1 MDIDIKNA
9 VNNLLIAC
17 DSIKKHSSGDVY
29 IKSIDEL
36 VIVDILTFIDYI
48 SKDESKDRI
57 SFFKLMYLDT
67 KYNLLFPKAC
77 NNELPESFKI
87 LSLLDMKLFS
97 NKGITLSSL
106 YVTVIAEIGKYYI
119 SNSLDRNYIDKNKF
133 LKYLAIVNDYKEDAK
148 KLKKQ
153 EKLDSSKNQNHIKDA
168 EGNTP
173 DISLT
178 REASEDMESE
188 QSLEDLQKE
197 LDSLIGL
204 VSVKKEISS
213 LINLLKVNKIR
224 KERGLSTPKTSNHL
238 VFLGNP
244 GTGKTTVARL
254 IAKIYKQLGVLEK
267 GQLIE
272 VDRSGLVAG
281 YVGQT
286 AIKTQEKIDEAMG
299 GVLFIDEAYSLAK
312 GESDFGQEA
321 IDTLLKA
328 MEDNRNDFVVIVAG
342 YTKQMEAFLLS
353 NPGLKSRFNKS
364 ILFEDYT
371 EEELLDIFNLFCHK
385 YGLRLS
391 EDAKRNL
398 MVFLSTI
405 CSEKTENFA
414 NAREIRNLF
423 ERSIVNQAN
432 RLGDLETISND
443 ELEEIVSSDLDIS

>member
-1 MDIDIKNA
+1 MNIDIKNA

-17 DSIKKHSSGDVY
+17 NSIKKHSSGDVS

-67 KYNLLFPKAC
+67 KYNPLLPKAC

-87 LSLLDMKLFS
+87 LSLLDMKVFS

-119 SNSLDRNYIDKNKF
+119 SNSLDRNHIDKNKF

-148 KLKKQ
+148 KQ
-153 EKLDSSKNQNHIKDA
+153 EKLDSSKNQNYIKNA
-168 EGNTP
+168 ERITP

-178 REASEDMESE
+178 RESSEDMESE
-188 QSLEDLQKE
+188 KSLEDLQEE

-204 VSVKKEISS
+204 MSVKKEISS

-286 AIKTQEKIDEAMG
+286 AIITQEKINEAMG

-312 GESDFGQEA
+312 GETDFGQEA

-328 MEDNRNDFVVIVAG
+328 MEDNRDDFVDIVAG

-371 EEELLDIFNLFCHK
+371 EKELLDIFNLFCHK
-385 YGLRLS
+385 YGLWLS
-391 EDAKRNL
+391 EDATSYLK
-398 MVFLSTI
+398 VFLSTI
-405 CSEKTENFA
+405 CSKKTENFA

-432 RLGDLETISND
+432 RLGDLATISND
-443 ELEEIVSSDLDIS
+443 ELGEIVSSDLDIS

>member
-1 MDIDIKNA
+1 M
-9 VNNLLIAC
+9 
-17 DSIKKHSSGDVY
+17 
-29 IKSIDEL
+29 
-36 VIVDILTFIDYI
+36 DILTFIEYI

-57 SFFKLMYLDT
+57 SFFKLMYLDA
-67 KYNLLFPKAC
+67 KYSPLLPRAC
-77 NNELPESFKI
+77 NNELPVSFKI
-87 LSLLDMKLFS
+87 LSLLDMKMFS

-106 YVTVIAEIGKYYI
+106 YVTLIAEIGKYYI
-119 SNSLDRNYIDKNKF
+119 LNSLDRNHIDKNKF

-148 KLKKQ
+148 KQ
-153 EKLDSSKNQNHIKDA
+153 EKLDSSKNQNYIKNA
-168 EGNTP
+168 EKITP

-178 REASEDMESE
+178 RESSEDMESE
-188 QSLEDLQKE
+188 KSLEDLQEE

-204 VSVKKEISS
+204 MSVKKEISS

-286 AIKTQEKIDEAMG
+286 AIKTQEKINEAMG

-312 GESDFGQEA
+312 GETDFGQEA

-328 MEDNRNDFVVIVAG
+328 MEDNRDDFVVIVAG

-371 EEELLDIFNLFCHK
+371 EKELLDIFNLFCHK
-385 YGLRLS
+385 YGLWLS
-391 EDAKRNL
+391 EDATSYLK
-398 MVFLSTI
+398 VFLSTI
-405 CSEKTENFA
+405 CSKKTENFA

-432 RLGDLETISND
+432 RLGDLATISND
-443 ELEEIVSSDLDIS
+443 ELGEIVSSDLDIS

>member
-1 MDIDIKNA
+1 MNIDIKNA
-9 VNNLLIAC
+9 VNNLLMAC
-17 DSIKKHSSGDVY
+17 DSIKKHSSGDVS

-36 VIVDILTFIDYI
+36 VIVDILTFIEYI

-57 SFFKLMYLDT
+57 SFFKLMYLDA
-67 KYNLLFPKAC
+67 KYSPLLPRAC
-77 NNELPESFKI
+77 NNELPVSFKI
-87 LSLLDMKLFS
+87 LSLLDMKMFS

-106 YVTVIAEIGKYYI
+106 YVTLIAEIGKYYI
-119 SNSLDRNYIDKNKF
+119 LNSLDRNHIDKNKF

-148 KLKKQ
+148 KQ
-153 EKLDSSKNQNHIKDA
+153 EKLDSSKNQNYIKNA
-168 EGNTP
+168 EKITP

-178 REASEDMESE
+178 RESSEDMESE
-188 QSLEDLQKE
+188 KSLEDLQEE

-204 VSVKKEISS
+204 MSVKKEISS

-244 GTGKTTVARL
+244 GTGKKTVARL

-281 YVGQT
+281 YVGQN
-286 AIKTQEKIDEAMG
+286 AIKTQEKINEAMG

-312 GESDFGQEA
+312 GETDFGQEA

-328 MEDNRNDFVVIVAG
+328 MEDNRDDFVVIVAG

-371 EEELLDIFNLFCHK
+371 EKELLDIFNLFCHK
-385 YGLRLS
+385 YGLWLS
-391 EDAKRNL
+391 EDATSYLK
-398 MVFLSTI
+398 VFLSTI
-405 CSEKTENFA
+405 CSKKTENFA

-432 RLGDLETISND
+432 RLGDLATISND
-443 ELEEIVSSDLDIS
+443 ELGEIVSSDLDIS

>member
-1 MDIDIKNA
+1 MNIDIKNA
-9 VNNLLIAC
+9 VNNLLMAC
-17 DSIKKHSSGDVY
+17 DSIKKHSSGDVS

-36 VIVDILTFIDYI
+36 VIVDILTFIEYI

-57 SFFKLMYLDT
+57 SFFKLMYLDA
-67 KYNLLFPKAC
+67 KYSPLLPRAC
-77 NNELPESFKI
+77 NNELPVSFKI
-87 LSLLDMKLFS
+87 LSLLDMKMFS

-106 YVTVIAEIGKYYI
+106 YVTLIAEIGKYYI
-119 SNSLDRNYIDKNKF
+119 LNSLDRNHIDKNKF

-148 KLKKQ
+148 KQ
-153 EKLDSSKNQNHIKDA
+153 EKLDSSKNQNYIKNA
-168 EGNTP
+168 EKITP

-178 REASEDMESE
+178 RESSEDMESE
-188 QSLEDLQKE
+188 KSLEDLQEE

-204 VSVKKEISS
+204 MSVKKEISS

-244 GTGKTTVARL
+244 GTGKKTVARL

-286 AIKTQEKIDEAMG
+286 AIKTQEKINEAMG

-312 GESDFGQEA
+312 GETDFGQEA

-328 MEDNRNDFVVIVAG
+328 MEDNRDDFVVIVAG

-371 EEELLDIFNLFCHK
+371 EKELLDIFNLFCHK
-385 YGLRLS
+385 YGLWLS
-391 EDAKRNL
+391 EDATSYLK
-398 MVFLSTI
+398 VFLSTI
-405 CSEKTENFA
+405 CSKKTENFA

-432 RLGDLETISND
+432 RLGDLATISND
-443 ELEEIVSSDLDIS
+443 ELGEIVSSDLDIS

>member
-1 MDIDIKNA
+1 MNIDIKNA
-9 VNNLLIAC
+9 VNNLLMAC
-17 DSIKKHSSGDVY
+17 DSIKKHSSGDVS

-57 SFFKLMYLDT
+57 SFFKLMYLDA
-67 KYNLLFPKAC
+67 KYSPLLPRAC
-77 NNELPESFKI
+77 NNELPVSFKI
-87 LSLLDMKLFS
+87 LSLLDMKMFS

-106 YVTVIAEIGKYYI
+106 YVTLIAEIGKYYI
-119 SNSLDRNYIDKNKF
+119 SNSLDRNHIDKNKF

-148 KLKKQ
+148 KQ
-153 EKLDSSKNQNHIKDA
+153 EKLDSSKNQNYIKNA
-168 EGNTP
+168 ERITP

-178 REASEDMESE
+178 RESSEDMESE
-188 QSLEDLQKE
+188 KSLEDLQEE

-204 VSVKKEISS
+204 MSVKKEISS

-286 AIKTQEKIDEAMG
+286 AIKTQEKINEAMG

-312 GESDFGQEA
+312 GETDFGQEA

-328 MEDNRNDFVVIVAG
+328 MEDNRDDFVVIVAG

-371 EEELLDIFNLFCHK
+371 EKELLDIFNLFCHK
-385 YGLRLS
+385 YGLWLS
-391 EDAKRNL
+391 EDATSYLK
-398 MVFLSTI
+398 VFLSTI
-405 CSEKTENFA
+405 CSKKTENFA

-432 RLGDLETISND
+432 RLGDLATISND
-443 ELEEIVSSDLDIS
+443 ELGEIVSSDLDIS

>member
-1 MDIDIKNA
+1 MNIDIKNA
-9 VNNLLIAC
+9 VNNLLMAC
-17 DSIKKHSSGDVY
+17 DSIKKHSSGDVS

-36 VIVDILTFIDYI
+36 VIVDILTFIEYI
-48 SKDESKDRI
+48 SKDKSKDRI
-57 SFFKLMYLDT
+57 SFFKLMYLDA
-67 KYNLLFPKAC
+67 KYSPLLPRAC
-77 NNELPESFKI
+77 NNELPVSFKI
-87 LSLLDMKLFS
+87 LSLLDMKMFS

-106 YVTVIAEIGKYYI
+106 YVTLIAEIGKYYI
-119 SNSLDRNYIDKNKF
+119 LNSLDRNHIDKNKF

-148 KLKKQ
+148 KQ
-153 EKLDSSKNQNHIKDA
+153 EKLDSSKNQNYIKNA
-168 EGNTP
+168 EKITP

-178 REASEDMESE
+178 RESSEDMESE
-188 QSLEDLQKE
+188 KSLEDLQEE

-204 VSVKKEISS
+204 MSVKKEISS

-286 AIKTQEKIDEAMG
+286 AIKTQEKINEAMG

-312 GESDFGQEA
+312 GETDFGQEA

-328 MEDNRNDFVVIVAG
+328 MEDNRDDFVVIVAG

-371 EEELLDIFNLFCHK
+371 EKELLDIFNLFCHK
-385 YGLRLS
+385 YGLWLS
-391 EDAKRNL
+391 EDATSYLK
-398 MVFLSTI
+398 VFLSTI
-405 CSEKTENFA
+405 CSKKTENFA

-432 RLGDLETISND
+432 RLGDLATISND
-443 ELEEIVSSDLDIS
+443 ELGEIVSSDLDIS

>member
-1 MDIDIKNA
+1 MNIDIKNA
-9 VNNLLIAC
+9 VNNLLMAC
-17 DSIKKHSSGDVY
+17 DSIKKHSSGDVS

-36 VIVDILTFIDYI
+36 VIVDILTFIEYI

-57 SFFKLMYLDT
+57 SFFKLMYLDA
-67 KYNLLFPKAC
+67 KYSPLLPRAC
-77 NNELPESFKI
+77 NNELPVSFKI
-87 LSLLDMKLFS
+87 LSLLDMKMFS

-106 YVTVIAEIGKYYI
+106 YVTLIAEIGKYYI
-119 SNSLDRNYIDKNKF
+119 LNSLDRNHIDKNKF

-148 KLKKQ
+148 KQ
-153 EKLDSSKNQNHIKDA
+153 EKLDSSKNQNYIKNA
-168 EGNTP
+168 EKITP

-178 REASEDMESE
+178 RESSEDMESE
-188 QSLEDLQKE
+188 KSLEDLQEE

-204 VSVKKEISS
+204 MSVKKEISS

-286 AIKTQEKIDEAMG
+286 AIKTQEKINEAMG

-312 GESDFGQEA
+312 GETDFGQEA

-328 MEDNRNDFVVIVAG
+328 MEDNRDDFVVIVAG

-353 NPGLKSRFNKS
+353 NPVLKSRFNKS

-371 EEELLDIFNLFCHK
+371 EKELLDIFNLFCHK
-385 YGLRLS
+385 YGLWLS
-391 EDAKRNL
+391 EDATSYLK
-398 MVFLSTI
+398 VFLSTI
-405 CSEKTENFA
+405 CSKKTENFA

-432 RLGDLETISND
+432 RLGDLATISND
-443 ELEEIVSSDLDIS
+443 ELGEIVSSDLDIS

>member
-1 MDIDIKNA
+1 MNIDIKNA
-9 VNNLLIAC
+9 VNNLLMAC
-17 DSIKKHSSGDVY
+17 DSIKKHSSGDVS

-36 VIVDILTFIDYI
+36 VIVDILTFIEYI

-57 SFFKLMYLDT
+57 SFFKLMYLDA
-67 KYNLLFPKAC
+67 KYSPLLPRAC
-77 NNELPESFKI
+77 NNELPVSFKI
-87 LSLLDMKLFS
+87 LSLLDMKMFS

-106 YVTVIAEIGKYYI
+106 YVTLIAEIGKYYI
-119 SNSLDRNYIDKNKF
+119 SNSLDRNHIDKNKF

-148 KLKKQ
+148 KQ
-153 EKLDSSKNQNHIKDA
+153 EKLDSSKNQNYIKNA
-168 EGNTP
+168 ERITP

-178 REASEDMESE
+178 RESSEDMESE
-188 QSLEDLQKE
+188 KSLEDLQEE

-204 VSVKKEISS
+204 MSVKKEISS

-328 MEDNRNDFVVIVAG
+328 MEDKRDDFVVIVAG

-398 MVFLSTI
+398 GVFLSTI

-432 RLGDLETISND
+432 RLGDLETISNE
-443 ELEEIVSSDLDIS
+443 ELGEIVSSDLDIS

>member
-1 MDIDIKNA
+1 MNIDIKNA

-17 DSIKKHSSGDVY
+17 NSIKKHSSGDVS

-67 KYNLLFPKAC
+67 KYNPLLPKAC

-87 LSLLDMKLFS
+87 LSLLDMKVFS

-119 SNSLDRNYIDKNKF
+119 SNSLDRNHIDNNKF

-153 EKLDSSKNQNHIKDA
+153 EKLDSSKNQNYIKDT
-168 EGNTP
+168 EGITP

-178 REASEDMESE
+178 RVSSEDMESE

-204 VSVKKEISS
+204 MSVKKEISS

-328 MEDNRNDFVVIVAG
+328 MEDKRDDFVVIVAG

-398 MVFLSTI
+398 GVFLSTI

>member
-1 MDIDIKNA
+1 MNIDIKNA
-9 VNNLLIAC
+9 VNNLLMAC
-17 DSIKKHSSGDVY
+17 DSIKKHSSGDVS

-36 VIVDILTFIDYI
+36 VIVDILTFIEYI

-57 SFFKLMYLDT
+57 SFFKLMYLDA
-67 KYNLLFPKAC
+67 KYSPLLPRAC
-77 NNELPESFKI
+77 NNELPVSFKI
-87 LSLLDMKLFS
+87 LSLLDMKMFS

-106 YVTVIAEIGKYYI
+106 YVTLIAEIGKYYI
-119 SNSLDRNYIDKNKF
+119 LNSLDRNHIDKNKF

-148 KLKKQ
+148 KQ
-153 EKLDSSKNQNHIKDA
+153 EKLDSSKNQNYIKNA
-168 EGNTP
+168 EKITP

-178 REASEDMESE
+178 RESSEDMESE
-188 QSLEDLQKE
+188 KSLEDLQEE

-204 VSVKKEISS
+204 MSVKKEISS

-286 AIKTQEKIDEAMG
+286 AIKTQEKINEAMG

-312 GESDFGQEA
+312 GETDFGQEA

-328 MEDNRNDFVVIVAG
+328 MEDNRDDFVVIVAG

-371 EEELLDIFNLFCHK
+371 EKELLDIFNLFCHK
-385 YGLRLS
+385 YGLWLS
-391 EDAKRNL
+391 EDATSYLK
-398 MVFLSTI
+398 VFLSTI
-405 CSEKTENFA
+405 CSKKTENFA

-432 RLGDLETISND
+432 RLGDLATISND
-443 ELEEIVSSDLDIS
+443 ELGEIVSSDLDIS

>member
-1 MDIDIKNA
+1 MNIDIKNA

-17 DSIKKHSSGDVY
+17 DSIKKHSSGDIS

-67 KYNLLFPKAC
+67 KYNLLLPKAY
-77 NNELPESFKI
+77 NNELPESIKI

-153 EKLDSSKNQNHIKDA
+153 EKLDSSKNQNHIKDS

-398 MVFLSTI
+398 VVFLSTI

-443 ELEEIVSSDLDIS
+443 ELEEIISSDLDIS

>member
-1 MDIDIKNA
+1 MNIDIKNA

-17 DSIKKHSSGDVY
+17 DSIKKHSFGDAS
-29 IKSIDEL
+29 IKFIDEL
-36 VIVDILTFIDYI
+36 VVVDILTFIDYI
-48 SKDESKDRI
+48 SQDESKDRI
-57 SFFKLMYLDT
+57 SFFKLMYLET
-67 KYNLLFPKAC
+67 KYNHLFPKAC
-77 NNELPESFKI
+77 NDELPESFKI
-87 LSLLDMKLFS
+87 LSLIDMKVFS
-97 NKGITLSSL
+97 DKEFFLSSL
-106 YVTVIAEIGKYYI
+106 YVTVITEIGKYYI
-119 SNSLDRNYIDKNKF
+119 SNSLDRNHIDKNKF

-153 EKLDSSKNQNHIKDA
+153 EKLDSLKNQNCIESADETTA
-168 EGNTP
+168 Y
-173 DISLT
+173 ISST
-178 REASEDMESE
+178 RDWSEEIESE
-188 QSLEDLQKE
+188 QSLEDLQRE

-204 VSVKKEISS
+204 KSVKKEISS
-213 LINLLKVNKIR
+213 LINLLKINNIR
-224 KERGLSTPKTSNHL
+224 KERGLTTPKTSNHL

-286 AIKTQEKIDEAMG
+286 AIKTQEKINEAMG

-312 GESDFGQEA
+312 GETDFGQEA
-321 IDTLLKA
+321 IDTLQKA
-328 MEDNRNDFVVIVAG
+328 MEDNRDDFVVIVAG

-371 EEELLDIFNLFCHK
+371 EKELLDIFNLFCHK
-385 YGLRLS
+385 YGLWLS
-391 EDAKRNL
+391 EDATSYLK
-398 MVFLSTI
+398 VFLSTI
-405 CSEKTENFA
+405 CSKKTENFA

-432 RLGDLETISND
+432 RLGDLATISND
-443 ELEEIVSSDLDIS
+443 ELGEIVSSDLDIS

>member
-1 MDIDIKNA
+1 MNIDIKNA
-9 VNNLLIAC
+9 VNNLLMAC
-17 DSIKKHSSGDVY
+17 DSIKKHSSGDVS

-36 VIVDILTFIDYI
+36 VIVDILTFIEYI

-57 SFFKLMYLDT
+57 SFFKLMYLDA
-67 KYNLLFPKAC
+67 KYSPLLPRAC
-77 NNELPESFKI
+77 NNELSVSFKI
-87 LSLLDMKLFS
+87 LSLLDMKMFS

-106 YVTVIAEIGKYYI
+106 YVTLIAEIGKYYI
-119 SNSLDRNYIDKNKF
+119 LNSLDRNHIDKNKF

-148 KLKKQ
+148 KQ
-153 EKLDSSKNQNHIKDA
+153 EKLDSSKNQNYIKNA
-168 EGNTP
+168 EKITP

-178 REASEDMESE
+178 RESSEDMESE
-188 QSLEDLQKE
+188 KSLEDLQEE

-204 VSVKKEISS
+204 MSVKKEISS

-286 AIKTQEKIDEAMG
+286 AIKTQEKINEAMG

-312 GESDFGQEA
+312 GETDFGQEA

-328 MEDNRNDFVVIVAG
+328 MEDNRDDFVVIVAG

-371 EEELLDIFNLFCHK
+371 EKELLDIFNLFCHK
-385 YGLRLS
+385 YGLWLS
-391 EDAKRNL
+391 EDATSYLK
-398 MVFLSTI
+398 VFLSTI
-405 CSEKTENFA
+405 CSKKTENFA

-432 RLGDLETISND
+432 RLGDLATISND
-443 ELEEIVSSDLDIS
+443 ELGEIVSSDLDIS

>member
-1 MDIDIKNA
+1 MNIDIKNA
-9 VNNLLIAC
+9 VNNLLMAC
-17 DSIKKHSSGDVY
+17 DSIKKHSSGDVS

-36 VIVDILTFIDYI
+36 VIVDILTFIEYI

-57 SFFKLMYLDT
+57 SFFKLMYLDA
-67 KYNLLFPKAC
+67 KYSPLLPRAC
-77 NNELPESFKI
+77 NNELPVSFKI
-87 LSLLDMKLFS
+87 LSLLDMKMFS

-106 YVTVIAEIGKYYI
+106 YVTLIAEIGKYYI
-119 SNSLDRNYIDKNKF
+119 LNSLDRSHIDKNKF

-148 KLKKQ
+148 KQ
-153 EKLDSSKNQNHIKDA
+153 EKLDSSKNQNYIKNA
-168 EGNTP
+168 EKITP

-178 REASEDMESE
+178 RESSEDMESE
-188 QSLEDLQKE
+188 KSLEDLQEE

-204 VSVKKEISS
+204 MSVKKEISS

-286 AIKTQEKIDEAMG
+286 AIKTQEKINEAMG

-312 GESDFGQEA
+312 GETDFGQEA

-328 MEDNRNDFVVIVAG
+328 MEDNRDDFVVIVAG

-371 EEELLDIFNLFCHK
+371 EKELLDIFNLFCHK
-385 YGLRLS
+385 YGLWLS
-391 EDAKRNL
+391 EDATSYLK
-398 MVFLSTI
+398 VFLSTI
-405 CSEKTENFA
+405 CSKKTENFA

-432 RLGDLETISND
+432 RLGDLATISND
-443 ELEEIVSSDLDIS
+443 ELGEIVSSDLDIS

>member
-1 MDIDIKNA
+1 MNIDIKNA
-9 VNNLLIAC
+9 VNNLLMAC
-17 DSIKKHSSGDVY
+17 DSIKKHSSGDVS

-36 VIVDILTFIDYI
+36 VIVDILTFIEYI

-57 SFFKLMYLDT
+57 SFFKLMYLDA
-67 KYNLLFPKAC
+67 KYSPLLPRAC
-77 NNELPESFKI
+77 NNELPVSFKI
-87 LSLLDMKLFS
+87 LSLLDMKMFS

-106 YVTVIAEIGKYYI
+106 YVTLIAEIGKYYI
-119 SNSLDRNYIDKNKF
+119 LNSLDRNHIDKNKF

-148 KLKKQ
+148 KQ
-153 EKLDSSKNQNHIKDA
+153 EKLDSSKNQNYIKNA
-168 EGNTP
+168 EKITP

-178 REASEDMESE
+178 RESSEDMESE
-188 QSLEDLQKE
+188 KSLEDLQEE

-204 VSVKKEISS
+204 MSVKKEISS

-254 IAKIYKQLGVLEK
+254 IAKIYKQLGVLDK

-286 AIKTQEKIDEAMG
+286 AIKTQEKINEAMG

-312 GESDFGQEA
+312 GETDFGQEA

-328 MEDNRNDFVVIVAG
+328 MEDNRDDFVVIVAG

-371 EEELLDIFNLFCHK
+371 EKELLDIFNLFCHK
-385 YGLRLS
+385 YGLWLS
-391 EDAKRNL
+391 EDATSYLK
-398 MVFLSTI
+398 VFLSTI
-405 CSEKTENFA
+405 CSKKTENFA

-432 RLGDLETISND
+432 RLGDLATISND
-443 ELEEIVSSDLDIS
+443 ELGEIVSSDLDIS

>member
-1 MDIDIKNA
+1 MNIDIKNA
-9 VNNLLIAC
+9 VNNLLMAC
-17 DSIKKHSSGDVY
+17 DSIKKHSSGDVS

-36 VIVDILTFIDYI
+36 VIVDILTFIEYI

-57 SFFKLMYLDT
+57 SFFKLMYLDA
-67 KYNLLFPKAC
+67 KYSPLLPRAC
-77 NNELPESFKI
+77 NNELPVSFKI
-87 LSLLDMKLFS
+87 LSLLDMKMFS

-106 YVTVIAEIGKYYI
+106 YVTLIAEIGKYYI
-119 SNSLDRNYIDKNKF
+119 SNSLDRNHIDRNKF

-148 KLKKQ
+148 KQ
-153 EKLDSSKNQNHIKDA
+153 EKLDSSKNQNYIKNA
-168 EGNTP
+168 ERITP

-178 REASEDMESE
+178 RESSEDMESE
-188 QSLEDLQKE
+188 KSLEDLQEE

-204 VSVKKEISS
+204 MSVKKEISS

-286 AIKTQEKIDEAMG
+286 AIKTQEKINEAMG

-312 GESDFGQEA
+312 GETDFGQEA

-328 MEDNRNDFVVIVAG
+328 MEDNRDDFVVIVAG

-371 EEELLDIFNLFCHK
+371 EKELLDIFNLFCHK
-385 YGLRLS
+385 YGLWLS
-391 EDAKRNL
+391 EDATSYLK
-398 MVFLSTI
+398 VFLSTI
-405 CSEKTENFA
+405 CSKKTENFA

-432 RLGDLETISND
+432 RLGDLATISND
-443 ELEEIVSSDLDIS
+443 ELGEIVSSDLDIS

>member
-1 MDIDIKNA
+1 
-9 VNNLLIAC
+9 
-17 DSIKKHSSGDVY
+17 
-29 IKSIDEL
+29 
-36 VIVDILTFIDYI
+36 
-48 SKDESKDRI
+48 
-57 SFFKLMYLDT
+57 MYLDA
-67 KYNLLFPKAC
+67 KYSPLLPRAC
-77 NNELPESFKI
+77 NNELPVSFKI
-87 LSLLDMKLFS
+87 LSLLDMKMFS

-106 YVTVIAEIGKYYI
+106 YVTLIAEIGKYYI
-119 SNSLDRNYIDKNKF
+119 LNSLDRNHIDKNKF

-148 KLKKQ
+148 KQ
-153 EKLDSSKNQNHIKDA
+153 EKLDSSKNQNYIKNA
-168 EGNTP
+168 EKITP

-178 REASEDMESE
+178 RESSEDMESE
-188 QSLEDLQKE
+188 KSLEDLQEE

-204 VSVKKEISS
+204 MSVKKEISS

-286 AIKTQEKIDEAMG
+286 AIKTQEKINEAMG

-312 GESDFGQEA
+312 GETDFGQEA

-328 MEDNRNDFVVIVAG
+328 MEDNRDDFVVIVAG

-371 EEELLDIFNLFCHK
+371 EKELLDIFNLFCHK
-385 YGLRLS
+385 YGLWLS
-391 EDAKRNL
+391 EDATSYLK
-398 MVFLSTI
+398 VFLSTI
-405 CSEKTENFA
+405 CSKKTENFA

-432 RLGDLETISND
+432 RLGDLATISND
-443 ELEEIVSSDLDIS
+443 ELGEIVSSDLDIS

>member
-1 MDIDIKNA
+1 MNIDIKNA
-9 VNNLLIAC
+9 VNNLLMAC
-17 DSIKKHSSGDVY
+17 DSIKKHSSGDVS

-36 VIVDILTFIDYI
+36 VIVDILTFIEYI

-57 SFFKLMYLDT
+57 SFFKLMYLDA
-67 KYNLLFPKAC
+67 KYSPLLPRAC
-77 NNELPESFKI
+77 NNELPVSFKI

-106 YVTVIAEIGKYYI
+106 YVTLIAEIGKYYI
-119 SNSLDRNYIDKNKF
+119 LNSLDRNHIDKNKF

-148 KLKKQ
+148 KQ
-153 EKLDSSKNQNHIKDA
+153 EKLDSSKNQNYIKNA
-168 EGNTP
+168 EKITP

-178 REASEDMESE
+178 RESSEDMESE
-188 QSLEDLQKE
+188 KSLEDLQEE

-204 VSVKKEISS
+204 MSVKKEISS

-286 AIKTQEKIDEAMG
+286 AIKTQEKINEAMG

-312 GESDFGQEA
+312 GETDFGQEA

-328 MEDNRNDFVVIVAG
+328 MEDNRDDFVVIVAG

-371 EEELLDIFNLFCHK
+371 EKELLDIFNLFCHK
-385 YGLRLS
+385 YGLWLS
-391 EDAKRNL
+391 EDATSYLK
-398 MVFLSTI
+398 VFLSTI
-405 CSEKTENFA
+405 CSKKTENFA

-432 RLGDLETISND
+432 RLGDLATISND
-443 ELEEIVSSDLDIS
+443 ELGEIVSSDLDIS

>member
-1 MDIDIKNA
+1 MNIDIKNA
-9 VNNLLIAC
+9 VNNLLMAC
-17 DSIKKHSSGDVY
+17 DSIKKHSSGDVS

-36 VIVDILTFIDYI
+36 VIVDILTFIEYI

-57 SFFKLMYLDT
+57 SFFKLMYLDA
-67 KYNLLFPKAC
+67 KYSPLLPRAC
-77 NNELPESFKI
+77 NNELPVSFKI
-87 LSLLDMKLFS
+87 LSLLDMKMFS

-106 YVTVIAEIGKYYI
+106 YVTLIAEIGKYYI
-119 SNSLDRNYIDKNKF
+119 LNSLDRNHIDKNKF

-148 KLKKQ
+148 KQ
-153 EKLDSSKNQNHIKDA
+153 EKLDSSKNQNYIKNA
-168 EGNTP
+168 EKITP

-178 REASEDMESE
+178 RESSEDMESE
-188 QSLEDLQKE
+188 KSLEDLQEE

-204 VSVKKEISS
+204 MSVKKEISS

-286 AIKTQEKIDEAMG
+286 AIKTQEKINEAMG

-312 GESDFGQEA
+312 GETDFGQEA

-328 MEDNRNDFVVIVAG
+328 MEDNRDDFVVIVAG

-371 EEELLDIFNLFCHK
+371 EKELLDIFNLFCHK
-385 YGLRLS
+385 YSLWLS
-391 EDAKRNL
+391 EDATSYLK
-398 MVFLSTI
+398 VFLSTI
-405 CSEKTENFA
+405 CSKKTENFA

-432 RLGDLETISND
+432 RLGDLATISND
-443 ELEEIVSSDLDIS
+443 ELGEIVSSDLDIS

>member
-1 MDIDIKNA
+1 MNIDIKNA
-9 VNNLLIAC
+9 VNNLLMAC
-17 DSIKKHSSGDVY
+17 DSIKKHSSGDVS

-36 VIVDILTFIDYI
+36 VIVDILTFIEYI

-57 SFFKLMYLDT
+57 SFFKLMYLDA
-67 KYNLLFPKAC
+67 KYSPLLPRAW
-77 NNELPESFKI
+77 NNELPVSFKI
-87 LSLLDMKLFS
+87 LSLLDMKMFS

-106 YVTVIAEIGKYYI
+106 YVTLIAEIGKYYI
-119 SNSLDRNYIDKNKF
+119 LNSLDRNHIDKNKF

-148 KLKKQ
+148 KQ
-153 EKLDSSKNQNHIKDA
+153 EKLDSSKNQNYIKNA
-168 EGNTP
+168 EKITP

-178 REASEDMESE
+178 RESSEDMESE
-188 QSLEDLQKE
+188 KSLEDLQEE

-204 VSVKKEISS
+204 MSVKKEISS

-286 AIKTQEKIDEAMG
+286 AIKTQEKINEAMG

-312 GESDFGQEA
+312 GETDFGQEA

-328 MEDNRNDFVVIVAG
+328 MEDNRDDFVVIVAG

-371 EEELLDIFNLFCHK
+371 EKELLDIFNLFCHK
-385 YGLRLS
+385 YGLWLS
-391 EDAKRNL
+391 EDATSYLK
-398 MVFLSTI
+398 VFLSTI
-405 CSEKTENFA
+405 CSKKTENFA

-432 RLGDLETISND
+432 RLGDLATISND
-443 ELEEIVSSDLDIS
+443 ELGEIVSSDLDIS

>member
-1 MDIDIKNA
+1 MNIDIKNA

-17 DSIKKHSSGDVY
+17 DSIKKHSSGDVS

-67 KYNLLFPKAC
+67 KYNLLLPKAY
-77 NNELPESFKI
+77 NNELPESIKI

-119 SNSLDRNYIDKNKF
+119 SNSLDRNHIDKNKF

-153 EKLDSSKNQNHIKDA
+153 EKLDSSKNQNYIKDT
-168 EGNTP
+168 EGITP

-178 REASEDMESE
+178 RVSSEDMESE

-204 VSVKKEISS
+204 MSVKKEISS

-286 AIKTQEKIDEAMG
+286 AIKTQEKINEAMG

-328 MEDNRNDFVVIVAG
+328 MEDKRDDFVVIVAG

-398 MVFLSTI
+398 VVFLSTI

-432 RLGDLETISND
+432 RLGDLETISNE
-443 ELEEIVSSDLDIS
+443 ELGEIVSSDLDIS

>member
-1 MDIDIKNA
+1 M
-9 VNNLLIAC
+9 
-17 DSIKKHSSGDVY
+17 
-29 IKSIDEL
+29 
-36 VIVDILTFIDYI
+36 
-48 SKDESKDRI
+48 
-57 SFFKLMYLDT
+57 
-67 KYNLLFPKAC
+67 
-77 NNELPESFKI
+77 
-87 LSLLDMKLFS
+87 
-97 NKGITLSSL
+97 
-106 YVTVIAEIGKYYI
+106 
-119 SNSLDRNYIDKNKF
+119 
-133 LKYLAIVNDYKEDAK
+133 AIVNDYKEDAK

-153 EKLDSSKNQNHIKDA
+153 EKLDSSKNQNYIKDT
-168 EGNTP
+168 EGITP

-178 REASEDMESE
+178 RVSSEDMESE

-204 VSVKKEISS
+204 MSVKKEISS

-321 IDTLLKA
+321 IDTLLK
-328 MEDNRNDFVVIVAG
+328 
-342 YTKQMEAFLLS
+342 S
-353 NPGLKSRFNKS
+353 NGR
-364 ILFEDYT
+364 
-371 EEELLDIFNLFCHK
+371 
-385 YGLRLS
+385 
-391 EDAKRNL
+391 
-398 MVFLSTI
+398 
-405 CSEKTENFA
+405 
-414 NAREIRNLF
+414 
-423 ERSIVNQAN
+423 
-432 RLGDLETISND
+432 
-443 ELEEIVSSDLDIS
+443 

>member
-1 MDIDIKNA
+1 MNIDIKNA
-9 VNNLLIAC
+9 VNNLLMAC
-17 DSIKKHSSGDVY
+17 DSIKKDSSGDVS

-36 VIVDILTFIDYI
+36 VIVDILTFIEYI

-57 SFFKLMYLDT
+57 SFFKLMYLDA
-67 KYNLLFPKAC
+67 KYSPLLPRAC
-77 NNELPESFKI
+77 NNELPVSFKI
-87 LSLLDMKLFS
+87 LSLLDMKMFS

-106 YVTVIAEIGKYYI
+106 YVTLIAEIGKYYI
-119 SNSLDRNYIDKNKF
+119 LNSLDRNHIDKNKF

-148 KLKKQ
+148 KQ
-153 EKLDSSKNQNHIKDA
+153 EKLDSSKNQNYIKNA
-168 EGNTP
+168 EKITP

-178 REASEDMESE
+178 RESSEDMESE
-188 QSLEDLQKE
+188 KSLEDLQEE

-204 VSVKKEISS
+204 MSVKKEISS

-286 AIKTQEKIDEAMG
+286 AIKTQEKINEAMG

-312 GESDFGQEA
+312 GETDFGQEA

-328 MEDNRNDFVVIVAG
+328 MEDNRDDFVVIVAG

-371 EEELLDIFNLFCHK
+371 EKELLDIFNLFCHK
-385 YGLRLS
+385 YGLWLS
-391 EDAKRNL
+391 EDATSYLK
-398 MVFLSTI
+398 VFLSTI
-405 CSEKTENFA
+405 CSKKTENFA

-432 RLGDLETISND
+432 RLGDLATISND
-443 ELEEIVSSDLDIS
+443 ELGEIVSSDLDIS

>member
-1 MDIDIKNA
+1 MNIDIKNA
-9 VNNLLIAC
+9 VNNLLMAC
-17 DSIKKHSSGDVY
+17 DSIKKHSSGDVS

-36 VIVDILTFIDYI
+36 VIVAILTFIEYI

-57 SFFKLMYLDT
+57 SFFKLMYLDA
-67 KYNLLFPKAC
+67 KYSPLLPRAC
-77 NNELPESFKI
+77 NNELPVSFKI
-87 LSLLDMKLFS
+87 LSLLDMKMFS

-106 YVTVIAEIGKYYI
+106 YVTLIAEIGKYYI
-119 SNSLDRNYIDKNKF
+119 LNSLDRNHIDKNKF

-148 KLKKQ
+148 KQ
-153 EKLDSSKNQNHIKDA
+153 EKLDSSKNQNYIKNA
-168 EGNTP
+168 EKITP

-178 REASEDMESE
+178 RESSEDMESE
-188 QSLEDLQKE
+188 KSLEDLQEE

-204 VSVKKEISS
+204 MSVKKEISS

-286 AIKTQEKIDEAMG
+286 AIKTQEKINEAMG

-312 GESDFGQEA
+312 GETDFGQEA

-328 MEDNRNDFVVIVAG
+328 MEDNRDDFVVIVAG

-371 EEELLDIFNLFCHK
+371 EKELLDIFNLFCHK
-385 YGLRLS
+385 YGLWLS
-391 EDAKRNL
+391 EDATSYLK
-398 MVFLSTI
+398 VFLSTI
-405 CSEKTENFA
+405 CSKKTENFA

-432 RLGDLETISND
+432 RLGDLATISND
-443 ELEEIVSSDLDIS
+443 ELGEIVSSDLDIS

>member
-1 MDIDIKNA
+1 MNIDIKNA
-9 VNNLLIAC
+9 VNNLLMAC
-17 DSIKKHSSGDVY
+17 DSIKKHSSGDVS

-36 VIVDILTFIDYI
+36 VIVDILTFIEYI

-57 SFFKLMYLDT
+57 SFFKLMYLDA
-67 KYNLLFPKAC
+67 KYSPLLPRAC
-77 NNELPESFKI
+77 NNELPVSFKI
-87 LSLLDMKLFS
+87 LSLLDMKMFS

-106 YVTVIAEIGKYYI
+106 YVTLIAEIGKYYI
-119 SNSLDRNYIDKNKF
+119 LNSLDRNHIDKNKF

-148 KLKKQ
+148 KQ
-153 EKLDSSKNQNHIKDA
+153 EKLDSSKNQNYIKNA
-168 EGNTP
+168 EKITP

-178 REASEDMESE
+178 RESSEDMESE
-188 QSLEDLQKE
+188 KSLEDLQEE

-204 VSVKKEISS
+204 MSVKKEISS

-286 AIKTQEKIDEAMG
+286 AIKTQEKINEAMG

-312 GESDFGQEA
+312 GETDFGQEA

-328 MEDNRNDFVVIVAG
+328 MEDNRDDFVVIVAG

-371 EEELLDIFNLFCHK
+371 EKELLDIFNLFCHK
-385 YGLRLS
+385 YGLWLS
-391 EDAKRNL
+391 EDATSYLK
-398 MVFLSTI
+398 VFLSTI
-405 CSEKTENFA
+405 CSKKTENFA

-443 ELEEIVSSDLDIS
+443 ELGEIVSSDLDIS

>member
-1 MDIDIKNA
+1 MNIDIKNA
-9 VNNLLIAC
+9 VNNLLMAC
-17 DSIKKHSSGDVY
+17 DSIKKHSSGDVS

-36 VIVDILTFIDYI
+36 VIVDILTFIEYI

-57 SFFKLMYLDT
+57 SFFKLMYLDA
-67 KYNLLFPKAC
+67 KYSPLLPRAC
-77 NNELPESFKI
+77 NNELPVSFKI
-87 LSLLDMKLFS
+87 LSLLDMKMFS

-106 YVTVIAEIGKYYI
+106 YVTLIAEIGKYYI
-119 SNSLDRNYIDKNKF
+119 SNSLDRNHIDKNKF

-148 KLKKQ
+148 KQ
-153 EKLDSSKNQNHIKDA
+153 EKLDSSKNQNYIKNA
-168 EGNTP
+168 ERITP

-178 REASEDMESE
+178 RESSEDMESE
-188 QSLEDLQKE
+188 KSLEDLQEE

-204 VSVKKEISS
+204 MSVKKEISS

-286 AIKTQEKIDEAMG
+286 AIKTQEKINEAMG

-312 GESDFGQEA
+312 GETDFGQEA

-328 MEDNRNDFVVIVAG
+328 MEDNRDDFVVIVAG

-364 ILFEDYT
+364 ILFEHYT
-371 EEELLDIFNLFCHK
+371 EKELLDIFNLFCHK
-385 YGLRLS
+385 YGLWLS
-391 EDAKRNL
+391 EDATSYLK
-398 MVFLSTI
+398 VFLSTI
-405 CSEKTENFA
+405 CSKKTENFA

-432 RLGDLETISND
+432 RLGDLATISND
-443 ELEEIVSSDLDIS
+443 ELGEIVSSDLDIS

>member
-67 KYNLLFPKAC
+67 KYNLLLPKAC

-87 LSLLDMKLFS
+87 LSLLDMKLFR

-119 SNSLDRNYIDKNKF
+119 SNSLDRNHIDKNKF
-133 LKYLAIVNDYKEDAK
+133 LKYLAIVNDYKEDDK

-168 EGNTP
+168 EGITP

-178 REASEDMESE
+178 RKSSEDMESE

-328 MEDNRNDFVVIVAG
+328 MEDNRDDFVVIVAG

-398 MVFLSTI
+398 VVFLSTI

-443 ELEEIVSSDLDIS
+443 ELEEIISSDLDIS

>member
-1 MDIDIKNA
+1 MNIDIKNA
-9 VNNLLIAC
+9 VNNLLMAC
-17 DSIKKHSSGDVY
+17 DSIKKHSSGDVS

-36 VIVDILTFIDYI
+36 VIVDILTFIEYI

-57 SFFKLMYLDT
+57 SFFKLMYLDA
-67 KYNLLFPKAC
+67 KYSPLLPRAC
-77 NNELPESFKI
+77 NNELPVSFKI
-87 LSLLDMKLFS
+87 LSLLDMKMFS

-106 YVTVIAEIGKYYI
+106 YVTLIAEIGKYYI
-119 SNSLDRNYIDKNKF
+119 SNSLDRNHIDKNKF

-148 KLKKQ
+148 KQ
-153 EKLDSSKNQNHIKDA
+153 EKLDSSKNQNYIKNA
-168 EGNTP
+168 ERITP

-178 REASEDMESE
+178 RESSEDMESE
-188 QSLEDLQKE
+188 KSLEDLQEE

-204 VSVKKEISS
+204 MSVKKEISS

-328 MEDNRNDFVVIVAG
+328 MEDKRDDFVVIVAG

-398 MVFLSTI
+398 GVFLSTI

-443 ELEEIVSSDLDIS
+443 ELGEIVSSDLDIS

>member
-1 MDIDIKNA
+1 MNIDIKNA

-17 DSIKKHSSGDVY
+17 DSIKKHSYGDVS

-67 KYNLLFPKAC
+67 KYNLLLPKAY
-77 NNELPESFKI
+77 NNELPESIKI

-119 SNSLDRNYIDKNKF
+119 SNSLDRNHIDKNKF
-133 LKYLAIVNDYKEDAK
+133 LKYLAIVNDYKEDDK

-153 EKLDSSKNQNHIKDA
+153 ERLDSSKNQNHIKDA
-168 EGNTP
+168 EGITP
-173 DISLT
+173 DISLN
-178 REASEDMESE
+178 RESSEDMESE

-286 AIKTQEKIDEAMG
+286 AIKTQEKINEAMG

-328 MEDNRNDFVVIVAG
+328 MEDNRDDFVVIVAG

-398 MVFLSTI
+398 VVFLSTI

-443 ELEEIVSSDLDIS
+443 ELEEIISSDLDIS

>member
-1 MDIDIKNA
+1 MNIDIKNA

-17 DSIKKHSSGDVY
+17 DSIKKHSSGDVC
-29 IKSIDEL
+29 IQSIDEL

-67 KYNLLFPKAC
+67 KYNLLLPKAY
-77 NNELPESFKI
+77 NNELPESIKI

-119 SNSLDRNYIDKNKF
+119 SNSLDRNHIDKNKF
-133 LKYLAIVNDYKEDAK
+133 LKYLAIVNDYKEDDK

-153 EKLDSSKNQNHIKDA
+153 EKLDCSKNQNHIKGA
-168 EGNTP
+168 EGITP
-173 DISLT
+173 DISLN
-178 REASEDMESE
+178 RESSEDMESE

-224 KERGLSTPKTSNHL
+224 KERGLSTPKISNHL

-286 AIKTQEKIDEAMG
+286 AIKTQEKINEAMG

-328 MEDNRNDFVVIVAG
+328 MEDNRDDFVVIVAG

-398 MVFLSTI
+398 VVFLSTI

>member
-1 MDIDIKNA
+1 M
-9 VNNLLIAC
+9 
-17 DSIKKHSSGDVY
+17 
-29 IKSIDEL
+29 
-36 VIVDILTFIDYI
+36 DILTFIDYI

-57 SFFKLMYLDT
+57 SFFKSMYLDT
-67 KYNLLFPKAC
+67 KYNLLLPKAC

-87 LSLLDMKLFS
+87 LSLLDMKLFR

-119 SNSLDRNYIDKNKF
+119 SNSLDRNHIDKNKF
-133 LKYLAIVNDYKEDAK
+133 LKYLAIVNDYKEDDK

-168 EGNTP
+168 EGITP

-178 REASEDMESE
+178 RKSSEDMESE

-328 MEDNRNDFVVIVAG
+328 MEDNRDDFVVIVAG

-398 MVFLSTI
+398 VVFLSTI
-405 CSEKTENFA
+405 CSEKPENFA

>member
-1 MDIDIKNA
+1 MNIDIKNA
-9 VNNLLIAC
+9 VNNLLMAC
-17 DSIKKHSSGDVY
+17 DSIKKHSSGDVS

-36 VIVDILTFIDYI
+36 VIVDILTFIEYI

-57 SFFKLMYLDT
+57 SFFKLMYLDA
-67 KYNLLFPKAC
+67 KYSPLLPRAC
-77 NNELPESFKI
+77 NNELPVSFKI
-87 LSLLDMKLFS
+87 LSLLDMKMFS

-106 YVTVIAEIGKYYI
+106 YVTLIAEIGKYYI
-119 SNSLDRNYIDKNKF
+119 SNSLDRNHIDKNKF

-148 KLKKQ
+148 KQ
-153 EKLDSSKNQNHIKDA
+153 EKLDSSKNQNYIKNA
-168 EGNTP
+168 ERITP

-178 REASEDMESE
+178 RESSEDMESE
-188 QSLEDLQKE
+188 KSLEDLQEE

-204 VSVKKEISS
+204 MSVKKEISS

-385 YGLRLS
+385 YGLWLS
-391 EDAKRNL
+391 EDAISYLK
-398 MVFLSTI
+398 VFLSTI
-405 CSEKTENFA
+405 CSKKTESFA

-443 ELEEIVSSDLDIS
+443 ELGEIVPSDLDMS

>member
-1 MDIDIKNA
+1 MNIDIKNA
-9 VNNLLIAC
+9 VKNLLMAC
-17 DSIKKHSSGDVY
+17 DSIKKHSSRDVS

-36 VIVDILTFIDYI
+36 VIVDILTFIEYI

-57 SFFKLMYLDT
+57 SFFKLMYLDA
-67 KYNLLFPKAC
+67 KYSPLLPRAC
-77 NNELPESFKI
+77 NNELPVSFKI
-87 LSLLDMKLFS
+87 LSLLDMKMFS

-106 YVTVIAEIGKYYI
+106 YVTLIAEIGKYYI
-119 SNSLDRNYIDKNKF
+119 LNSLDRNHIDKNKF

-148 KLKKQ
+148 KQ
-153 EKLDSSKNQNHIKDA
+153 EKLDSSKNQNYIKNA
-168 EGNTP
+168 EKITP

-178 REASEDMESE
+178 RESSEDMESE
-188 QSLEDLQKE
+188 KSLEDLQEE

-204 VSVKKEISS
+204 MSVKKEISS

-286 AIKTQEKIDEAMG
+286 AIKTQEKINEAMG

-312 GESDFGQEA
+312 GETDFGQEA

-328 MEDNRNDFVVIVAG
+328 MEDNRDDFVVIVAG

-371 EEELLDIFNLFCHK
+371 EKELLDIFNLFCHK
-385 YGLRLS
+385 YGLWLS
-391 EDAKRNL
+391 EDATSYLK
-398 MVFLSTI
+398 VFLSTI
-405 CSEKTENFA
+405 CSKKTENFA

-432 RLGDLETISND
+432 RLGDLATISND
-443 ELEEIVSSDLDIS
+443 ELGEIVSSDLDIS

>member
-1 MDIDIKNA
+1 MNIDIKNA
-9 VNNLLIAC
+9 VNNLLMAC
-17 DSIKKHSSGDVY
+17 DSIKKHSSGDVS

-36 VIVDILTFIDYI
+36 VIVDILTFIEYI

-57 SFFKLMYLDT
+57 SFFKLMYLDA
-67 KYNLLFPKAC
+67 KYSPLLPRAC
-77 NNELPESFKI
+77 NNELPVSFKI
-87 LSLLDMKLFS
+87 LSLLDMKMFS

-106 YVTVIAEIGKYYI
+106 YVTLIAEIGKYYI
-119 SNSLDRNYIDKNKF
+119 LNSLDRNHIDKNKF

-148 KLKKQ
+148 KQ
-153 EKLDSSKNQNHIKDA
+153 EKLDSSKNQNYIKNA
-168 EGNTP
+168 EKITP

-178 REASEDMESE
+178 RESSEDMESE
-188 QSLEDLQKE
+188 KSLEDLQEE

-204 VSVKKEISS
+204 MSVKKEISS

-286 AIKTQEKIDEAMG
+286 AIKTQEKINEAMG

-312 GESDFGQEA
+312 GETDFGQEA

-328 MEDNRNDFVVIVAG
+328 MEDNRDDFVVIVAG

-371 EEELLDIFNLFCHK
+371 EKELLDIFNLFCHK
-385 YGLRLS
+385 YGLWLS
-391 EDAKRNL
+391 EDATSYLK
-398 MVFLSTI
+398 VFLSTI
-405 CSEKTENFA
+405 CSKKTENFA

-432 RLGDLETISND
+432 GLGDLATISND
-443 ELEEIVSSDLDIS
+443 ELGEIVSSNLDIS

>member
-1 MDIDIKNA
+1 MNIDIKNA
-9 VNNLLIAC
+9 VNNLLMAC
-17 DSIKKHSSGDVY
+17 DSIKKHSSGDVS

-48 SKDESKDRI
+48 SQDESKDRI
-57 SFFKLMYLDT
+57 SFFKLMYLDA
-67 KYNLLFPKAC
+67 KYSPLLPRAC
-77 NNELPESFKI
+77 NNELPVSFKI
-87 LSLLDMKLFS
+87 LSLLDMKMFS

-106 YVTVIAEIGKYYI
+106 YVTLIAEIGKYYI
-119 SNSLDRNYIDKNKF
+119 LNSLDRNHIDKNKF
-133 LKYLAIVNDYKEDAK
+133 LKYLAIVNDYKEEAII
-148 KLKKQ
+148 LKKQ
-153 EKLDSSKNQNHIKDA
+153 EKLDASTNQNCIESADETTA
-168 EGNTP
+168 Y
-173 DISLT
+173 ISST
-178 REASEDMESE
+178 RDWSEEIESE
-188 QSLEDLQKE
+188 QSLEDLQRE

-204 VSVKKEISS
+204 KSVKKEISS
-213 LINLLKVNKIR
+213 LINLLKINNIR
-224 KERGLSTPKTSNHL
+224 KERGLTTPKTSNHL

-286 AIKTQEKIDEAMG
+286 AIKTQEKINEAMG

-312 GESDFGQEA
+312 GETDFGQEA

-328 MEDNRNDFVVIVAG
+328 MEDNRDDFVVIVAG

-371 EEELLDIFNLFCHK
+371 EKELLDIFNLFCHK
-385 YGLRLS
+385 HGLWLS
-391 EDAKRNL
+391 EDATSYLK
-398 MVFLSTI
+398 VFSSTI
-405 CSEKTENFA
+405 CSKKTENFA

-432 RLGDLETISND
+432 RLGDLATISND
-443 ELEEIVSSDLDIS
+443 ELGEIVSSDLDIS